1 MLTHFM
7 IEWLQV
13 DGLYKIPKGLHVG
26 VGLHTIL
33 HYMGA
38 IRHHRWLHISPD
50 GQISWLWLRRTGP
63 TGGQIGSLDDVHNI
77 KPTGLALNR
86 RVRFEVGTRQV
97 ELYAPR
103 VEVDRMVNFL
113 DRL

>member
-1 MLTHFM
+1 M

-63 TGGQIGSLDDVHNI
+63 TGGQIGSL
-77 KPTGLALNR
+77 NR

>member
-1 MLTHFM
+1 MLT
-7 IEWLQV
+7 
-13 DGLYKIPKGLHVG
+13 G
-26 VGLHTIL
+26 
-33 HYMGA
+33 
-38 IRHHRWLHISPD
+38 SD